1 MQQDEAFNLPTPRA
15 INQCLLWHLEVLEAA
30 FLIFTNAFT
39 GIHTIDKTLYIPVPV
54 SLLE

>member
-15 INQCLLWHLEVLEAA
+15 IKQCLLWHLEVLEAA

-39 GIHTIDKTLYIPVPV
+39 GIHTSYIDKT
-54 SLLE
+54 